1 MTAAVTV
8 AETPP
13 PGSAAVAIRFR
24 SGTLEIN
31 GVPATFAGLPSAC
44 AWDERTACFRAPASA
59 YADLVHTLRRLKI
72 AYSDQARQYQT
83 LTAGAVVR
91 REPRPYQSEALAAWD
106 AAGGR
111 GVVVLPTGA
120 GKTLV
125 AHMAIDLRRRSTL
138 VVTPTLDLV
147 RQWHDGLVSSFGVPV
162 GIIGGGEYDLR
173 PLTVTTYDS
182 AYLHMENLGARFGLL
197 VFDECHHL
205 PSASYSLSARL
216 ALAPFRMGL
225 TATPERDA
233 WATRGFQPESSGS
246 ADALD
251 DLIGPV
257 VYRKDIVALSGD
269 YLSSYET
276 VRVVVDL
283 SPAERAEYSAERARY
298 RQFLDANGISMA
310 SPHGWTEFIIR
321 SSRNAEGRRAFEAY
335 RRQRAI
341 AFTAPAKLDY
351 VQRLLHQHRR
361 DHAIIFTQD
370 NATVHLVATRFLLPA
385 ITHQT
390 RVSERSEILDGLA
403 QGRYTAIATS
413 KVLNEG
419 VDVPEA
425 NVAIVMSGS
434 GSVREHVQR
443 LGRVLRKRDGKQAI
457 LYELVAG
464 GTSETF
470 TSQRRREHI
479 AYR

>member
-1 MTAAVTV
+1 LPVVTV
-8 AETPP
+8 NATLPP
-13 PGSAAVAIRFR
+13 EPRAVEIRFR
-24 SGTLEIN
+24 SGTLEIG
-31 GVPATFAGLPSAC
+31 GVPASFIGLPSAC
-44 AWDERTACFRAPASA
+44 VWDERTACFRAPAAS
-59 YADLVHTLRRLKI
+59 YADLIKTLLRLKI
-72 AYSDQARQYQT
+72 AYSDQARRYET

-91 REPRPYQSEALAAWD
+91 REPRPYQNEALAAWE

-147 RQWHDGLVSSFGVPV
+147 RQWHDGLVATFGAPV

-216 ALAPFRMGL
+216 ALAPFRLGL
-225 TATPERDA
+225 TATPERDG
-233 WATRGFQPESSGS
+233 WTTRGQAPEG
-246 ADALD
+246 DGDTNALD
-251 DLIGPV
+251 GLVGPI
-257 VYRKDIVALSGD
+257 VYRKDIVSLSGD

-276 VRVVVDL
+276 VRVVVEL
-283 SPAERAEYSAERARY
+283 SPAERAEYAAERALY
-298 RQFLDANGISMA
+298 RQFLEANGISMA

-351 VQRLLHQHRR
+351 VERLLHQHRHDR
-361 DHAIIFTQD
+361 AIIFTQD
-370 NATVHLVATRFLLPA
+370 NATVHLVARRFLLPA

-403 QGRYTAIATS
+403 KGRYTAIATS

-443 LGRVLRKRDGKQAI
+443 LGRILRKRDGKQAI